1 MRDGP
6 FLDRGRGPYALQKS
20 GIQTGLTHGTL
31 LSLNVS
37 GVATSRSDPSIT
49 PVWTIYGLTFKG
61 SFSIAGAGFADHGDS
76 GSAIV
81 TDKFPATDPSGA
93 SGL

>member
-1 MRDGP
+1 MDH
-6 FLDRGRGPYALQKS
+6 L
-20 GIQTGLTHGTL
+20 
-31 LSLNVS
+31 
-37 GVATSRSDPSIT
+37 RSN
-49 PVWTIYGLTFKG
+49 FKG

-81 TDKFPATDPSGA
+81 TDKLPATDPSGA